1 MSSASPASALRADGD
16 PFAPAARVRGR
27 LAPEAMFPG
36 ADQRY
41 RTRFLRLSTGERVR
55 SVEIGATSGTP
66 ILFLGGWGCSAW
78 DFHRMYPVLA
88 SAGFRAIAVDLR
100 GHGRSDMPPELDAY
114 TTDAMLA
121 QVVAILDALALART
135 TVVGHSMGGALATH
149 LAIRHPERVRAL
161 GLMSAIGYGTA
172 WPPHAGRLLTPR
184 WSNPL
189 SRVLLRRTVLAV
201 GLRLLY
207 GDDALVDDRNIDE
220 YWAPSQFPGFVPAM
234 RALLHRF
241 RWTPFSSDELA
252 SIRVPC
258 LLVRGGVDPIV
269 KCPAQPV
276 MLPPGSREI
285 LIERAGHL
293 PHDEASE
300 RVNAAMLE
308 LLARTS

>member
-16 PFAPAARVRGR
+16 PLAPVARVRGR

-55 SVEIGATSGTP
+55 SVETGASGGAP
-66 ILFLGGWGCSAW
+66 VLFLGGWGCSAW

-88 SAGFRAIAVDLR
+88 GAGFRAIAVDLR
-100 GHGRSDMPPELDAY
+100 GHGRSDMPSGLNAY

-121 QVVAILDALALART
+121 HVVAILDALALART
-135 TVVGHSMGGALATH
+135 SIVGHSMGGALATH

-172 WPPHAGRLLTPR
+172 WPPLAGRVLTPR

-189 SRVLLRRTVLAV
+189 SRVLLRRAVLAA

-207 GDDALVDDRNIDE
+207 GDDSLVDDRNVDE
-220 YWAPSQFPGFVPAM
+220 YWAPSQFAGFIPAM

-252 SIRVPC
+252 AIRVPC

-269 KCPAQPV
+269 KRPSRAV

-285 LIERAGHL
+285 VIERAGHL
-293 PHDEASE
+293 PHDEASD

-308 LLARTS
+308 LLTGTS